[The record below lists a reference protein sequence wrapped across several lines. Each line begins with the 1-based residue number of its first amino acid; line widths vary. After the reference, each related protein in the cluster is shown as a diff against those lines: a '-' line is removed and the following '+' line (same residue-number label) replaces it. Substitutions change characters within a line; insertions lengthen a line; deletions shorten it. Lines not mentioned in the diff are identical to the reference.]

1 MNWDYDNCN
10 LPHSFPPQHQPNQP
24 GIEAVMTPKPIFEP
38 PPCAEYMPSGK
49 KLLNKVALIT
59 GGDSGIG
66 RAVACAYARE
76 GADIAIVYLN
86 EHEDA
91 RETKRRVEEL
101 GRKCIAISINL
112 GFEKSSKIVIDEVIR
127 NFGKLDIL
135 VNNAA
140 LIFPD
145 NSIEKVNAQE
155 LEWTFRVN
163 VFSYFYLSKAAVP
176 YLKPGSCI
184 INTSSIVAFRPPY
197 GLSLDYEASKGA
209 VANFTI
215 NLSRSLISKGI
226 RVNGVAPGETW
237 TPLIPAGLPARDV
250 AVWGTTTPMRR
261 AAQPFEIATAFVFL
275 ASNESYYM
283 SGQTMHMYS

>member
-1 MNWDYDNCN
+1 MYYSGCD
-10 LPHSFPPQHQPNQP
+10 LPHAFPPQHQMYQP
-24 GIEAVMTPKPIFEP
+24 GIESIMVPRPIYEP
-38 PPCAEYMPSGK
+38 PPCAQYGREK

-66 RAVACAYARE
+66 RAVACAYAKE

-86 EHEDA
+86 EHGDA
-91 RETKRRVEEL
+91 METKARVEEL
-101 GRKCIAISINL
+101 GRRCLTIPINIGIEENCRTVIKKVISC
-112 GFEKSSKIVIDEVIR
+112 
-127 NFGKLDIL
+127 FGKIDIL

-140 LIFPD
+140 VLFE
-145 NSIEKVNAQE
+145 NSSVEDISSEQ
-155 LEWTFRVN
+155 LEWTFRIN
-163 VFSYFYLSKAAVP
+163 VFSYFYMTKAALP
-176 YLKPGSCI
+176 FMKPGSCI
-184 INTSSIVAFRPPY
+184 INTSSVVAFNPPY

-215 NLSRSLISKGI
+215 NLARSLISKGI

-237 TPLIPAGLPARDV
+237 TPLIPSGLSAENV
-250 AVWGTTTPMRR
+250 ALWGTKTPMKR

-275 ASNESYYM
+275 ASNEAGYM